1 MARKKRRGLP
11 SPLGNVGRSPLH
23 FNWKKAMDHG
33 QTALT
38 VAGLTPGV
46 GIIPDA
52 LNTLVSGGRAAY
64 EGIRGNKKEAKKH
77 LTNVAVNAGTMIP
90 GIGQGVASGKLAMKG
105 LKAAD
110 KAGKVVTAAREIN
123 SQVNKS

>member
-1 MARKKRRGLP
+1 M
-11 SPLGNVGRSPLH
+11 
-23 FNWKKAMDHG
+23 
-33 QTALT
+33 
-38 VAGLTPGV
+38 
-46 GIIPDA
+46 
-52 LNTLVSGGRAAY
+52 
-64 EGIRGNKKEAKKH
+64 H